1 MGTSPAGLHPA
12 AAVCLQ
18 QWYIYLFSRT
28 QIHFHPKIINEIGF
42 SPILSNMKSNSKLGM
57 IGRGLSCK
65 YRWVIL
71 VLLFMTVLIAFIGR
85 LSTSVALDAI
95 GGDLVWSRAQTGFL
109 GGLLM
114 GIFLVSY
121 GFSNVIFSPNIDKYG
136 SKVVL
141 TFSMTGCSFAVFLGA
156 FYGHVYSLFLVSRL
170 LLGLAQGVLFPLA
183 TKVIAGWYTADQ
195 RGKANSIFMIGAP
208 IGVALAPII
217 MGPVIHSFNWQL
229 SFYLVAAMGFILVV
243 PIFLFVRDRPFNRDK
258 PVMEKKNIHL
268 KKAFKELLADGDFRL
283 ILVGFTT
290 VNTVWWGTSLWV
302 PTYLEQ
308 TTGVNI
314 SEMAYLAAIPYLG
327 AIFGLLIGTRI
338 SEVKGNPNQVIMFS
352 LFMTAVMVGVLT
364 FSPIPGIGMAVLLLT
379 LVFFFGQLSPPL
391 FFTKL
396 QNTID
401 GDELGSA
408 TGLMNGIANTVG
420 VLGPVTVGVVVAI
433 SGSYDIGILS
443 ISAISLLGLISFKHL
458 LR

>member
-1 MGTSPAGLHPA
+1 MN
-12 AAVCLQ
+12 
-18 QWYIYLFSRT
+18 
-28 QIHFHPKIINEIGF
+28 PKAKKG
-42 SPILSNMKSNSKLGM
+42 ILR
-57 IGRGLSCK
+57 RGLSSQH
-65 YRWVIL
+65 RWVIL
-71 VLLFMTVLIAFIGR
+71 LLLFMTIMIAFIGR

-95 GGDLVWSRAQTGFL
+95 GDDLVWSRAQTGFL
-109 GGLLM
+109 GGVLM

-121 GFSNVIFSPNIDKYG
+121 GFSNVVFSPNIDKYG

-141 TFSMTGCSFAVFLGA
+141 TFSMAGCSFAVFLGA
-156 FYGHVYSLFLVSRL
+156 FYGHIYSLFLASRL

-183 TKVIAGWYTADQ
+183 TKVIAGWYTSEQ
-195 RGKANSIFMIGAP
+195 RGRANSIFMVGAP

-217 MGPVIHSFNWQL
+217 MGPIIHIISWQM
-229 SFYLVAAMGFILVV
+229 SFYLVAAMGFVLVV
-243 PIFLFVRDRPFNRDK
+243 PIVLFIKDRPYNKDERPVKKDK
-258 PVMEKKNIHL
+258 KDIDL

-283 ILVGFTT
+283 IVVGFTT

-327 AIFGLLIGTRI
+327 AIFGLLTGTKI

-352 LFMTAVMVGVLT
+352 LFMTAVMIGILT
-364 FSPIPGIGMAVLLLT
+364 FSPIPGIVMAIFLLS

-401 GDELGSA
+401 GEELGSA

-420 VLGPVTVGVVVAI
+420 VLGPVTVGVVVAL

-443 ISAISLLGLISFKHL
+443 IAAVSLIGLFSFKSLL
-458 LR
+458 